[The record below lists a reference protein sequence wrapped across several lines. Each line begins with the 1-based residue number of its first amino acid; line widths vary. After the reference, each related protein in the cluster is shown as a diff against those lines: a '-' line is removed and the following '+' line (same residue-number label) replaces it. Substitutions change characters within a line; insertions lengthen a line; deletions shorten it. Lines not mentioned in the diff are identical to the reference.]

1 MIRNLVLLAYHCEFV
16 FLYKSN
22 YFLILWSGAPLS
34 YFLSLSLSLGKITV
48 NVILHILLNLKN
60 VHFLLLRLWGYR
72 TPSSYFYEKTFL
84 LRKLQKGF
92 LDQI

>member
-34 YFLSLSLSLGKITV
+34 YFLSLSLS
-48 NVILHILLNLKN
+48 HSE
-60 VHFLLLRLWGYR
+60 R
-72 TPSSYFYEKTFL
+72 SQSM
-84 LRKLQKGF
+84 
-92 LDQI
+92 